1 MTELPD
7 HPTKIAFIIEKFAL
21 RWDISRIKESYQQYF
36 EEKINPVTL
45 LELRSKFTKQIKEQE
60 EIELKDIS
68 RRGPSHPAIRLDYI
82 QMGIDY
88 ALKRRPV
95 KSVKVSET
103 EYEVFYDID
112 HQALAKYLDLAQ
124 KEEYMAKRLLVEI
137 LKNEIESPIPK
148 RSSFEPVKI
157 EDGLRFD

>member
-21 RWDISRIKESYQQYF
+21 HWDLLRIKEAYQQYF

-68 RRGPSHPAIRLDYI
+68 RRGMSHPAVRLDYI
-82 QMGIDY
+82 HMALEY
-88 ALKRRPV
+88 ALKPRPV

-103 EYEVFYDID
+103 EYQVFYDID
-112 HQALAKYLDLAQ
+112 HAAVAKYIDLAQ

-137 LKNEIESPIPK
+137 LKNEIESPIAK

-157 EDGLRFD
+157 EDGLNFG